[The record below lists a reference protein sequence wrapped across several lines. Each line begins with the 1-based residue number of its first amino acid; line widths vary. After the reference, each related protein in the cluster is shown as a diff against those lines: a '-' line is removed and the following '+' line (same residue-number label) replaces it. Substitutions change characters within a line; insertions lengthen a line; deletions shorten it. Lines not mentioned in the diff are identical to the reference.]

1 VCQTESS
8 KGKTKPPLRV
18 IAVDSVFERV
28 QIDLIEMD
36 KVGTDGSK
44 YIISL
49 VDGFSKYAW
58 ATPIPTKEAIYIHD
72 FLKSII
78 YEFGPF
84 QIIQSDNGTEFTDSR
99 VVELL
104 KTYNISKFIYLFI
117 YFFLFLFFY
126 FIFLFIYF
134 FFF

>member
-1 VCQTESS
+1 MCQTESS

-18 IAVDSVFERV
+18 ITVDSVFERV

-58 ATPIPTKEAIYIHD
+58 ACPIPTKEAIYVHD
-72 FLKSII
+72 FLKNII

-84 QIIQSDNGTEFTDSR
+84 QILQSDNGTEFTDSG

-104 KTYNISKFIYLFI
+104 KTYNISKF
-117 YFFLFLFFY
+117 FFY
-126 FIFLFIYF
+126 FFIFF
-134 FFF
+134 